1 MRFLLILPLV
11 GACDLLKEIGDDD
24 SSTLLTEEGEVV
36 TESGVA
42 TVEVD
47 IDSVETSFMIT
58 ADGEHLVSVDEIIDP
73 NGSTVLKWDEWT
85 GTDNN
90 LTSAIYPSA
99 SEMVLNWPI
108 RPEDAQVKRGKWR
121 VILSAVNSS
130 GRYQSGSRI
139 KVTVQTKDDSDFLNG
154 TVNVRLVYAAGVGD
168 NPAVVSAM
176 EAGIERWMDIWA
188 PYGLTPSVRSENSNF
203 DPNLPYPGEG
213 SEEIYDLVM
222 DSYEDEITMIIG
234 ETIRGGTS
242 YLGVAGS
249 IPGTLTA
256 NTRSAVVI
264 SWLASA
270 GTDGSFQD
278 MDITILGETMAHE
291 VGHYMGLFHPVEQTW
306 STWDACDDTPDCI
319 TEGDCTNKLG
329 DNLMFPTPVCTFD
342 GCIEQD
348 QLSAVQEGILHRYTG
363 TL

>member
-1 MRFLLILPLV
+1 MRAILLLPLL
-11 GACDLLKEIGDDD
+11 GACDLLKEVGDD

-47 IDSVETSFMIT
+47 IDSVETAFMIT

-73 NGSTVLKWDEWT
+73 AGNTVLTWSDWT
-85 GTDNN
+85 STNTN

-99 SEMVLNWPI
+99 SEMVLNWPVRAEDTKV
-108 RPEDAQVKRGKWR
+108 RPGKWK
-121 VILSAVNSS
+121 VVLSAVNSA
-130 GRYQSGSRI
+130 GRYQSGSTI

-154 TVNVRLVYAAGVGD
+154 TVRVRLVYAEGVGEIA
-168 NPAVVSAM
+168 AVRDAM
-176 EAGIERWMDIWA
+176 EAGIERWKDIWA
-188 PYGLTPSVRSENSNF
+188 PYGLTPVVTTETSDF

-222 DSYEDEITMIIG
+222 DSYEDELTMIVG
-234 ETIRGGTS
+234 ETIRGGTN
-242 YLGVAGS
+242 YLGVAGA

-256 NTRSAVVI
+256 NTRSAVVV

-270 GTDGSFQD
+270 GTDGVFQD
-278 MDITILGETMAHE
+278 TDITILGETMAHE

-306 STWDACDDTPDCI
+306 STWDACDDTPDC
-319 TEGDCTNKLG
+319 TSESACVSALG
-329 DNLMFPTPVCTFD
+329 SNLMFPTPVCDFD

-348 QLSAVQEGILHRYTG
+348 QLSLVQEGILHRYTG